1 MKSHQVTIK
10 DIAKTLGISISTVS
24 RALKNHPD
32 ISEETK
38 TQVKNLARKLSYEPN
53 ALALSLR
60 KNKSNTIGVIIPE
73 IVHYF
78 FSSVISGM
86 EDVAYE
92 RGYNIMMCQSNEIYK
107 REIINSQ
114 TLLSNRV
121 DGVLVSVS
129 KNTFDFEHFR
139 SFINQGIPMVFFD
152 RVCPDI
158 LTDRVII
165 NDEAGAFMATE
176 HLIQIGCKKIAHFSA
191 PQNLLI
197 GQGRMAGY
205 QRALRQYKMDVD
217 SKLIIHCDTSEYAMS
232 LTGDFITR
240 NPGVDA
246 IFAVNDSTAIA
257 AMQVIQKMNR
267 KIPQEISIVGFGDG
281 PNALICSPTLTT
293 IEQKGYEIGMEAVKL
308 LLFKIENETSSDSFQ
323 TKVISP
329 NLIVRES
336 TRRLTDH
343 SAND

>member
-38 TQVKNLARKLSYEPN
+38 AQVKNLARKLSYEPN

-60 KNKSNTIGVIIPE
+60 KNKTNTIGVIIPE
-73 IVHYF
+73 IVHHF

-86 EDVAYE
+86 EDIAYE
-92 RGYNIMMCQSNEIYK
+92 RGYNIMMCQSNEIYE

-121 DGVLVSVS
+121 DGVLISVS
-129 KNTFDFEHFR
+129 KNTMDFEHFR
-139 SFINQGIPMVFFD
+139 SFVNQGIPMVFFD

-165 NDEAGAFMATE
+165 NDEAGGFLATE
-176 HLIQIGCKKIAHFSA
+176 YLIQIGCKKIAHFSA

-205 QRALRQYKMDVD
+205 LRALRHYKMDID
-217 SKLIIHCDTSEYAMS
+217 PKLIIHCDTSELANS
-232 LTGDFITR
+232 LTADFIAR
-240 NPGVDA
+240 NPDVDA

-267 KIPQEISIVGFGDG
+267 RIPEDISVVGFGDG
-281 PNALICSPTLTT
+281 PNALICSPNLTT

-308 LLFKIENETSSDSFQ
+308 LVYKIENESSSDSFQ

-329 NLIVRES
+329 NLIVRDS
-336 TRRLTDH
+336 TRRLSNR

>member
-10 DIAKTLGISISTVS
+10 DIAKTLGISVSTVS

-38 TQVKNLARKLSYEPN
+38 IQVKSLARKLNYEPN

-73 IVHYF
+73 IVHHF

-92 RGYNIMMCQSNEIYK
+92 QGYNVMMCQSNELYE

-121 DGVLVSVS
+121 DGVLISMS
-129 KNTFDFEHFR
+129 KHTQDYEHFR
-139 SFINQGIPMVFFD
+139 NFQNQGIPMVFFD
-152 RVCPDI
+152 RICPDI

-165 NDEAGAFMATE
+165 NDEAGGFLATE
-176 HLIQIGCKKIAHFSA
+176 HLIQIGCRRIAHFST
-191 PQNLLI
+191 PQHLLI
-197 GQGRMAGY
+197 GQGRLAGY
-205 QRALRQYKMDVD
+205 QRALRQYKMEPEPE
-217 SKLIIHCDTSEYAMS
+217 LIVHCDTSESAMA
-232 LTGDFITR
+232 LTADFLVKH
-240 NPGVDA
+240 PDVDA

-257 AMQVIQKMNR
+257 AMQVIQRMGKR
-267 KIPQEISIVGFGDG
+267 VPGDISVVGFGDG

-293 IEQKGYEIGMEAVKL
+293 VEQKGYEIGMEAVKL
-308 LLFKIENETSSDSFQ
+308 LVYKIENETSSDSFQ
-323 TKVISP
+323 TRVIAP

-336 TRRLTDH
+336 TRRG
-343 SAND
+343 